1 MKGTKISKEI
11 KISMESKYNI
21 ISVVWAILGVLFW
34 ISALGMFIMR
44 DNMPQ
49 IPRADI
55 AYIGF
60 LIVGA
65 IFLIIAISIF
75 CMAKDK
81 NAIVEENDER
91 LEIISGKA
99 GKAAFLIQTVL
110 FGTALFLLC
119 FMGYVNAPVILTLMC
134 LMAISIFIYFIF
146 SLYYNQRM

>member
-1 MKGTKISKEI
+1 MKGTKVSKEI
-11 KISMESKYNI
+11 KISMESKYNV
-21 ISVVWAILGVLFW
+21 ISAVWAILGVLFW

-49 IPRADI
+49 ITRADI

-65 IFLIIAISIF
+65 IFLIIAIAIF

>member
-1 MKGTKISKEI
+1 MKGTKVSKEI
-11 KISMESKYNI
+11 KISMESKYNV
-21 ISVVWAILGVLFW
+21 ISAVWAILGVLFW

-55 AYIGF
+55 AYIG
-60 LIVGA
+60 
-65 IFLIIAISIF
+65 
-75 CMAKDK
+75 
-81 NAIVEENDER
+81 
-91 LEIISGKA
+91 
-99 GKAAFLIQTVL
+99 
-110 FGTALFLLC
+110 FLLC

>member
-1 MKGTKISKEI
+1 MKGTKVSKEI
-11 KISMESKYNI
+11 KISMERKYKV
-21 ISVVWAILGVLFW
+21 ISAVWAILGVLFW
-34 ISALGMFIMR
+34 VSALGMFIMR

-65 IFLIIAISIF
+65 IFLIIAIAIF

>member
-1 MKGTKISKEI
+1 MKGTKVSKEI
-11 KISMESKYNI
+11 KISMESKYNV
-21 ISVVWAILGVLFW
+21 ISAVWAILGVLFW

-65 IFLIIAISIF
+65 IFLIIAIAIF

-119 FMGYVNAPVILTLMC
+119 FMGYVNAPVIL
-134 LMAISIFIYFIF
+134 I
-146 SLYYNQRM
+146 

>member
-1 MKGTKISKEI
+1 MKGTKVSKEI

-21 ISVVWAILGVLFW
+21 ISAVWAILGVLFW

-65 IFLIIAISIF
+65 IFLIIAIAIA

-91 LEIISGKA
+91 SEIIL

-110 FGTALFLLC
+110 FGTALFLFG

>member
-1 MKGTKISKEI
+1 
-11 KISMESKYNI
+11 
-21 ISVVWAILGVLFW
+21 
-34 ISALGMFIMR
+34 MR

-65 IFLIIAISIF
+65 IFLIIAIAIA

-91 LEIISGKA
+91 SEIIL

-110 FGTALFLLC
+110 FGTALFLFC

>member
-1 MKGTKISKEI
+1 
-11 KISMESKYNI
+11 
-21 ISVVWAILGVLFW
+21 
-34 ISALGMFIMR
+34 MR

-65 IFLIIAISIF
+65 IFLIIAIAIA

-91 LEIISGKA
+91 SEIIL

-110 FGTALFLLC
+110 FGTALFLFC
-119 FMGYVNAPVILTLMC
+119 FMGYVNAPVIL
-134 LMAISIFIYFIF
+134 I
-146 SLYYNQRM
+146 

>member
-1 MKGTKISKEI
+1 MKGTKVSKEI

-21 ISVVWAILGVLFW
+21 ISAVWAILGVLFW

-65 IFLIIAISIF
+65 IFLIIAIAIF

>member
-1 MKGTKISKEI
+1 MKGTKVSKEI
-11 KISMESKYNI
+11 KISMERKYKV
-21 ISVVWAILGVLFW
+21 ISAVWAILGVLFW
-34 ISALGMFIMR
+34 VSALGMFIIR
-44 DNMPQ
+44 DNMPK

-65 IFLIIAISIF
+65 IFLIIAIAIF

>member
-1 MKGTKISKEI
+1 MKGTKVSKEI

-21 ISVVWAILGVLFW
+21 ISAVWAILGVLFW

-65 IFLIIAISIF
+65 IFLIIAIAIA

-91 LEIISGKA
+91 SEIIL

-110 FGTALFLLC
+110 FGTALFLFC

>member
-1 MKGTKISKEI
+1 MKGTKVSKEI
-11 KISMESKYNI
+11 KISMESKYNV
-21 ISVVWAILGVLFW
+21 ISAVWAILGVLFW

-65 IFLIIAISIF
+65 IFLIIAIAIA

-110 FGTALFLLC
+110 FGTTLFLLC